1 MTESLHT
8 GQVRWQISTALA
20 YGATGL
26 LYFCWHPMKDGHPG
40 LVQSVVGPPLPSVH
54 YMQAKR
60 LNTWVLALAPTLLHA
75 VPTATLDLR
84 YDRGMIGSTGGSAA
98 TMMLRNI
105 SRGSWTLGYFKLP
118 SPTEGNSIAVMIAN
132 YEHAYT
138 QWANV
143 TFDESAREIDSVS
156 GQPVHVEDD
165 APDIEG
171 LQLLFAPGAG
181 RLFTFK

>member
-1 MTESLHT
+1 MCVCVCVCVFVCVRARARVRVCVTSGISREGAGRSATESWC
-8 GQVRWQISTALA
+8 RE
-20 YGATGL
+20 
-26 LYFCWHPMKDGHPG
+26 
-40 LVQSVVGPPLPSVH
+40 
-54 YMQAKR
+54 
-60 LNTWVLALAPTLLHA
+60 
-75 VPTATLDLR
+75 
-84 YDRGMIGSTGGSAA
+84 GSNGV
-98 TMMLRNI
+98 
-105 SRGSWTLGYFKLP
+105 
-118 SPTEGNSIAVMIAN
+118 AVMIVN

-156 GQPVHVEDD
+156 GLPVAVEDD

>member
-1 MTESLHT
+1 
-8 GQVRWQISTALA
+8 
-20 YGATGL
+20 
-26 LYFCWHPMKDGHPG
+26 
-40 LVQSVVGPPLPSVH
+40 
-54 YMQAKR
+54 MQAKR

-75 VPTATLDLR
+75 ELSATLDLR
-84 YDRGMIGSTGGSAA
+84 YDRGVVGSTGGAA
-98 TMMLRNI
+98 AAMMQRNI
-105 SRGSWTLGYFKLP
+105 SRGSWTLGYFKLLS
-118 SPTEGNSIAVMIAN
+118 SPREGSNGVAVMIVN

-156 GQPVHVEDD
+156 GLPVAVEDD